1 MRTVRTGALLA
12 AGVVVGRMVLRKIV
26 RRQGGSGEKAR
37 WLAVTVNAA
46 PEKVAAPLAEAVA
59 GLDAGLDVETRLA
72 VAPGG
77 RGTEAAARLPH
88 DPAGVARR
96 LAGKDPRQELRRA
109 LRDMKSLVEAGE
121 VVRPDEST
129 TDKRTPGGALIR
141 LATRRAGGE
150 GRL

>member
-1 MRTVRTGALLA
+1 
-12 AGVVVGRMVLRKIV
+12 
-26 RRQGGSGEKAR
+26 
-37 WLAVTVNAA
+37 
-46 PEKVAAPLAEAVA
+46 
-59 GLDAGLDVETRLA
+59 
-72 VAPGG
+72 
-77 RGTEAAARLPH
+77 
-88 DPAGVARR
+88 

>member
-1 MRTVRTGALLA
+1 VRTVRTGTLIAV
-12 AGVVVGRMVLRKIV
+12 GVVVGRMVARKIA
-26 RRQGGSGEKAR
+26 RRQGGPGEKAR

-46 PEKVAAPLAEAVA
+46 PEKVEVPLAEAVA
-59 GLDAGLDVETRLA
+59 GLDVETQLA

-77 RGTEAAARLPH
+77 RGTEAAVRLRH
-88 DPAGVARR
+88 DPAGAARR
-96 LAGKDPRQELRRA
+96 LAGKDPRQEVRRA

-121 VVRPDEST
+121 VVRPDEPT
-129 TDKRTPGGALIR
+129 TGKRTPGGALVR